1 MWASREGHTATV
13 ELLLGAG
20 ADTEAKNKVRETKR
34 AIYTHTCG
42 YQNGLKEV
50 APCLREHLYMC
61 STNSLH
67 TLTCICHLL
76 INSSTSHFPHVFLF
90 FPIFATMVCAS
101 LSLCCKDAYTALML
115 ASDVRVSFCPSWLF
129 CHLRE
134 HHYMCSITP
143 LFATYSSTFHHSHF
157 PLFASLLLPSSLFA
171 TMVCVPPSPS
181 VVRLA
186 TLHSFWP
193 RTVVA
198 PQLWSCCW
206 ERGLTRRRRAR

>member
-1 MWASREGHTATV
+1 MVSVPPSLPLCLKDGYTALMMASHNGHTATV

-101 LSLCCKDAYTALML
+101 LSLCCKGAYTALMW
-115 ASDVRVSFCPSWLF
+115 ASNSGR
-129 CHLRE
+129 
-134 HHYMCSITP
+134 T
-143 LFATYSSTFHHSHF
+143 ATVE
-157 PLFASLLLPSSLFA
+157 LLLGA
-171 TMVCVPPSPS
+171 GADKEAKGA
-181 VVRLA
+181 VREA
-186 TLHSFWP
+186 
-193 RTVVA
+193 
-198 PQLWSCCW
+198 
-206 ERGLTRRRRAR
+206 